1 MIIDTSQLRQTAQ
14 RERRPWHGAAFVV
27 EALVLLA
34 FLVTALAVVMQVMS
48 ASYER
53 GAQADELSDAIVIA
67 SNDAE
72 AFAADPTSTSFD
84 THFANI
90 DGALVPT
97 SSASE
102 SAGVDANAGA
112 NAGVSEDAN
121 ADVNADVSA
130 DVSESANAGANA
142 GASASTSAGATA
154 SADASADADTGAAA
168 SANTNATYEL
178 SRTVD
183 AQATEGGTLYRAHI
197 TVSCDNSVIY
207 ELDTA
212 RYLSDKGVTR

>member
-102 SAGVDANAGA
+102 SAGADADAGA
-112 NAGVSEDAN
+112 N
-121 ADVNADVSA
+121 A
-130 DVSESANAGANA
+130 DVSESADAGASAGAAASASANA
-142 GASASTSAGATA
+142 GASE
-154 SADASADADTGAAA
+154 DANAGAAA
-168 SANTNATYEL
+168 SADSTASANATYEL

-183 AQATEGGTLYRAHI
+183 VQATESGTLYRAHI

>member
-102 SAGVDANAGA
+102 SAGADASAGASADAGADANAGA
-112 NAGVSEDAN
+112 NAS
-121 ADVNADVSA
+121 
-130 DVSESANAGANA
+130 
-142 GASASTSAGATA
+142 
-154 SADASADADTGAAA
+154 AAA
-168 SANTNATYEL
+168 SANATYEL

-197 TVSCDNSVIY
+197 TVSCDSSVIY